1 MATGVYFT
9 DQKLKN
15 ADSAFWRQNWYFLAE
30 NVFLYHFKSIWPIWT
45 KITLNGGVLT
55 NLHFW
60 SSKYRYFDVFWVVFS
75 NSKAIFSGTT
85 THIDLK
91 LSGYMNNHKGCLQLA
106 EFYKILFS
114 LEVIAQNPPKIRY
127 FGEFWSFKSKLEEN
141 EWSYGLEIFR
151 VCSRW

>member
-1 MATGVYFT
+1 MYFT

-15 ADSAFWRQNWYFLAE
+15 ADSAFWRQNWYFWQKTSFYTILIR
-30 NVFLYHFKSIWPIWT
+30 FWLTIWT

-75 NSKAIFSGTT
+75 NSKAISSGTT

-91 LSGYMNNHKGCLQLA
+91 LSEYMNNHKGCLQLA
-106 EFYKILFS
+106 EFYKILLS

-127 FGEFWSFKSKLEEN
+127 FGEFWPFKSKLEEN
-141 EWSYGLEIFR
+141 EWLYGLEIFR